1 MNQIFYYWIHVI
13 LHLSKTSGISYQ
25 SICVFIFLIFEPMLI
40 IFLFAL
46 ILMFKK
52 LNRTQKSIIQ
62 KYGELTDKNIK
73 ENAINIEKL
82 ESLRVD
88 LDNLITSIITSKES
102 AL

>member
-1 MNQIFYYWIHVI
+1 
-13 LHLSKTSGISYQ
+13 
-25 SICVFIFLIFEPMLI
+25 MLI